1 MLTLTRTWG
10 RFLDWTTV
18 LTTVVV
24 PGVITAIFAGVV
36 RAMMARHK
44 AQMERV
50 ELDHKQGR
58 EDRSDQVTVLHDVVE
73 GLRVEVE
80 GLKKRVDVKD
90 TMIGRLRDTLTSA
103 KVDLKEATMLAQSCA
118 VEVKVG
124 REAHERCEKELAE
137 LKARVVE
144 LESRTG

>member
-1 MLTLTRTWG
+1 M
-10 RFLDWTTV
+10 DWTTV
-18 LTTVVV
+18 VTTIVV

-36 RAMMARHK
+36 RTMMARHK
-44 AQMERV
+44 VQMERV

-58 EDRSDQVTVLHDVVE
+58 EDRSDQVAVLHNVVE

-118 VEVKVG
+118 SELKAG
-124 REAHERCEKELAE
+124 REAHERCEKELTE
-137 LKARVVE
+137 LRGRVGE
-144 LESRTG
+144 LESRVG